1 MSATTL
7 PTLDAPAVEALVRE
21 LEIVRSVVNTVIH
34 AIGARPC
41 DDSPDFEETLR
52 LFASDRLTQTIDRLR
67 GRDASAGG
75 AK

>member
-67 GRDASAGG
+67 GRDDKGSAS
-75 AK
+75 

>member
-7 PTLDAPAVEALVRE
+7 PTLDAPAVDALVRE

-67 GRDASAGG
+67 GRDDKGSAS
-75 AK
+75 